1 MTAVLSILD
10 QLKKAPN
17 PLHDLGRDATRFL
30 ETQLGIARQITSTP
44 TGSHQ
49 SGAGDT
55 RVRLR
60 AQAAGEETSWSEVEK
75 LFRVPDDYVPLPL
88 PEGYVPEEDD
98 EGLPIPRAPP
108 SASDIP
114 RTLRSTIQ
122 CALHFHANS
131 LSPSAPPVIVCNSSG
146 PDYTPPPVVIV
157 APAANF
163 RSNGTGPAPIPVDF
177 LALSSG
183 DAITYY
189 LSTFFGVSSRNLT
202 SVEVSSAREWAR
214 GQAALVAPN
223 PNNTSRGRGRGRG
236 DGTNKKSLRGGGATR
251 NRAAEER
258 LTGDSTKG
266 RGRGGSL
273 FVP

>member
-1 MTAVLSILD
+1 M
-10 QLKKAPN
+10 
-17 PLHDLGRDATRFL
+17 
-30 ETQLGIARQITSTP
+30 
-44 TGSHQ
+44 
-49 SGAGDT
+49 
-55 RVRLR
+55 RLR
-60 AQAAGEETSWSEVEK
+60 AQAAGEEMSWSEVEK
-75 LFRVPDDYVPLPL
+75 LFRVPEDYVPLPL

-98 EGLPIPRAPP
+98 EGLPIPRALP

-122 CALHFHANS
+122 CALFFHANS
-131 LSPSAPPVIVCNSSG
+131 SSPSTPPLLVYNSSG

-157 APAANF
+157 APAPNF
-163 RSNGTGPAPIPVDF
+163 RSNGTGPTPIPIDF

-189 LSTFFGVSSRNLT
+189 LNTFLCVSSRNLT

-223 PNNTSRGRGRGRG
+223 PSNTSRGRGRGRG
-236 DGTNKKSLRGGGATR
+236 EGTNKKSLRGGGATR

-258 LTGDSTKG
+258 LTGDGAKG